1 MIRDVMWKKMERLTS
16 SRDPVPR
23 PEVLVLRQRGR
34 VDLATPGDLP
44 ELPVDNV
51 QLVLPDRLGP
61 VAHAVVDP
69 RAVAQGR
76 PGRGLVDDLGRDEA
90 LAGVVLCARV
100 AAARYGLGYVP
111 ELGYVLQDHGDA
123 EGADYLD
130 LFGGDFSEFDCVSGG
145 RG

>member
-1 MIRDVMWKKMERLTS
+1 MHYSREKLTS

-23 PEVLVLRQRGR
+23 PKVLVLWQRGR
-34 VDLATPGDLP
+34 VDPATPGDLA

-51 QLVLPDRLGP
+51 QLVPADCLGT

-69 RAVAQGR
+69 RAVAEGR
-76 PGRGLVDDLGRDEA
+76 PGRGLVDDLGRDKA
-90 LAGVVLCARV
+90 LAGIVLCARV

-130 LFGGDFSEFDCVSGG
+130 LFWGWFLVSLIM
-145 RG
+145 